1 MLRDG
6 ARSILEHTYIEIR
19 DQVIEKSNLGDRVLP
34 WSEYYKKFKAF
45 IEKGLLPSV
54 EAELVLAL

>member
-19 DQVIEKSNLGDRVLP
+19 DQVIEKSNLGDRVLL
-34 WSEYYKKFKAF
+34 WSIF
-45 IEKGLLPSV
+45 
-54 EAELVLAL
+54 LVNVNYNNYNNDNIIAITQFLK